1 MKTKMIING
10 KPWDYL
16 RNLTKD
22 LRTQVHSLIFT
33 DKKIWN
39 EH

>member
-16 RNLTKD
+16 RNLKD
-22 LRTQVHSLIFT
+22 LRSQVHSLIFT

-39 EH
+39 EN